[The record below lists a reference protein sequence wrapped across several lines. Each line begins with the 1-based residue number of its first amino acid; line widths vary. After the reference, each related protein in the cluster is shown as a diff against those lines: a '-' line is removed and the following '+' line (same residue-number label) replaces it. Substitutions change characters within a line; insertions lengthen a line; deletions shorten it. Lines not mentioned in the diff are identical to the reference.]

1 MNQIVK
7 VEIAVDALAAEAL
20 KDTARRERVE
30 RLVSRVA
37 LLYQGHDELAD
48 TLERTSQQAQA
59 AGLSDADIDAELAA
73 YNAERRS

>member
-1 MNQIVK
+1 MTQIVK

-20 KDTARRERVE
+20 KDTALRERVE
-30 RLVSRVA
+30 RLVSHVA
-37 LLYQGHDELAD
+37 LLYQGHDALAD

-73 YNAERRS
+73 CDAERRA